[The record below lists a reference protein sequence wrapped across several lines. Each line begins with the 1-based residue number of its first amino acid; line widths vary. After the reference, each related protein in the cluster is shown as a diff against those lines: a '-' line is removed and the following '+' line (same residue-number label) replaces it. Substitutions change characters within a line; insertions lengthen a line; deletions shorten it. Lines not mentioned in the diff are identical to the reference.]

1 MDDTR
6 AAAWRRRAQAIN
18 PFAVARTRSD
28 WTVDALQ
35 FAGALGFWIPSLVGD
50 RADSV
55 GAWFWPIDLVLG
67 LLACLVLW
75 WSRRYPTFVGA
86 LLIVPGTLSYT
97 AGAAVIIGVYRM
109 ASLGTPRKTLLL
121 TALHLA
127 LAIPYHFVAPIA
139 GVPWVAYLIMV
150 SLLYILATTIG
161 LLVRARRQVVQ
172 GLREQARLDRER
184 YDAELTSIRR
194 DEREGIA
201 REMHDVLAHR
211 ISLLSVHAGA
221 LEFRSQASETNGDR
235 AMTPTEIAEA
245 ARIIRENAHLAVED
259 LREVLSVLRDDESTG
274 PALGSGR
281 AQPDLDDVPHLVE
294 EATRAGQRVE
304 LSFDRAA
311 IGELRASVQRT
322 VYRVVQEGLTNARK
336 HAPQTRVFVNV
347 GGNHEGVHVQVSNPV
362 AVGVTASEIPG
373 ALAGVAGLAERVSID
388 GGTLR
393 HGVSEG
399 VFSLECDIPRGATA

>member
-6 AAAWRRRAQAIN
+6 AVAWRRRAAALN
-18 PFAVARTRSD
+18 PFAIARSRAD
-28 WTVDALQ
+28 WAVDSLQ
-35 FAGALGFWIPSLVGD
+35 FAGALGFWMPSLLGD

-75 WSRRYPTFVGA
+75 WSRRYPTIVGA

-109 ASLGTPRKTLLL
+109 ASLGAPRKTIIL

-221 LEFRSQASETNGDR
+221 LEFRSQASETSGDR
-235 AMTPTEIAEA
+235 SMTPAEIAEA
-245 ARIIRENAHLAVED
+245 ARVIRENAHLAVED
-259 LREVLSVLRDDESTG
+259 LREVLSVLRDEESAG

-281 AQPDLDDVPHLVE
+281 PQPDLDDVPHLVE

-304 LSFDRAA
+304 LTFDRAA

-347 GGNHEGVHVQVSNPV
+347 GGSTEGVHVQVSNPV

-373 ALAGVAGLAERVSID
+373 ALAGLAGLAERVSID
-388 GGTLR
+388 GGALR

-399 VFSLECDIPRGATA
+399 VFMLECDIPRGTTA